1 MAKRSQKTVAAVPS
15 TVTVDAIDEL
25 VAKLNTMTGIEFV
38 RDAWVN
44 KAPDN
49 YGVVETQGEVS
60 QLWGDGKLTDS
71 IWRVIIHAY
80 VTGDDDSIAYTVQAK
95 LEDLES
101 AGKVDL
107 THTISRDFDYNVGK
121 VHWQWIINLYGSLI
135 REDPAPVQV
144 GDGD

>member
-1 MAKRSQKTVAAVPS
+1 MAKRSSPKAAAAPA
-15 TVTVDAIDEL
+15 TVTVDAVDEL
-25 VAKLNTMTGIEFV
+25 VAKLNTIDGLPFV

-60 QLWGDGKLTDS
+60 QLWADGKLIDS

-80 VTGDDDSIAYTVQAK
+80 IAGADDSIAYTVQAK

-121 VHWQWIINLYGSLI
+121 VHWQWIVNLYGSLV
-135 REDPAPVQV
+135 REEPGEA
-144 GDGD
+144 

>member
-1 MAKRSQKTVAAVPS
+1 MAKRSPKTAAAAPAP
-15 TVTVDAIDEL
+15 VTVDAVDEL
-25 VAKLNTMTGIEFV
+25 VAKLNTIDGLAFV

-60 QLWGDGKLTDS
+60 QLWADGKLIDS

-80 VTGDDDSIAYTVQAK
+80 IAGADDSIAYTVQAK

-121 VHWQWIINLYGSLI
+121 VHWQWIVNLYGSLV
-135 REDPAPVQV
+135 REEPGEA
-144 GDGD
+144 

>member
-1 MAKRSQKTVAAVPS
+1 MAKRSPKTAAAAPA
-15 TVTVDAIDEL
+15 TVTVDAVDEL
-25 VAKLNTMTGIEFV
+25 VAKLNTIDGLVFV

-60 QLWGDGKLTDS
+60 QLWADGKLIDS

-80 VTGDDDSIAYTVQAK
+80 IAGADDSIAYTVQEK

-121 VHWQWIINLYGSLI
+121 VHWQWIVNLYGSLV
-135 REDPAPVQV
+135 REEPGEA
-144 GDGD
+144 

>member
-1 MAKRSQKTVAAVPS
+1 MARRSSPKAAAAPA
-15 TVTVDAIDEL
+15 TVTVDAVDEL
-25 VAKLNTMTGIEFV
+25 VAKLNTIDGLAFV

-60 QLWGDGKLTDS
+60 QLWADGKLIDS

-80 VTGDDDSIAYTVQAK
+80 IAGADDSIAYTVQAK

-121 VHWQWIINLYGSLI
+121 VHWQWIVNLYGSLV
-135 REDPAPVQV
+135 REEPGEA
-144 GDGD
+144 

>member
-1 MAKRSQKTVAAVPS
+1 MAKRSQKTAAAVPS

-44 KAPDN
+44 KAPEN

-80 VTGDDDSIAYTVQAK
+80 VTGDDDSIAYDVQAK

-107 THTISRDFDYNVGK
+107 THTISRDFDEQVGK
-121 VHWQWIINLYGSLI
+121 VHWQWIVNLYGSLV
-135 REDPAPVQV
+135 REEPAPA
-144 GDGD
+144 GDGA

>member
-1 MAKRSQKTVAAVPS
+1 MAKRSPKAAAAPA
-15 TVTVDAIDEL
+15 TVTVDAVDEL
-25 VAKLNTMTGIEFV
+25 VAKLNTIDGLPFV

-60 QLWGDGKLTDS
+60 QLWADGKLIDS

-80 VTGDDDSIAYTVQAK
+80 IAGDDDSIAYTVQAK

-121 VHWQWIINLYGSLI
+121 VHWQWIVNLYGSLV
-135 REDPAPVQV
+135 REEPGEA
-144 GDGD
+144 